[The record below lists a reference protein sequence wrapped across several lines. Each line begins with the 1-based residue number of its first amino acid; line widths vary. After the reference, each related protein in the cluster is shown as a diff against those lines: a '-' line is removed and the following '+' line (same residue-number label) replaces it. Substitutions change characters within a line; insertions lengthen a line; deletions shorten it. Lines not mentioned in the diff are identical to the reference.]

1 MTAPLRCAR
10 IEDSIDALIDRVGKN
25 IVMAM
30 PLGIGKPNAWINALY
45 RRAKADPTLKLK
57 IFTALSLDRPRGK
70 SALEQRFLGPFVERV
85 FGNYPDMDYSID
97 VKRNALPPNVE
108 ICEFFL
114 KTGEYLGNAN
124 AQSNYVYSNYTHAV
138 RDALAQGV
146 NVFAQAIAVEDTPD
160 GPRYSMSCNT
170 DLTID
175 ALEQANRDGV
185 QHMHLIGVVN
195 RELPF
200 MPNDALLPEE
210 DISILVDDPASTH
223 TIFAPPNMKVDDQDY
238 GIALYSSSTV
248 KDGGTLQIGIGSLG
262 DGIAH
267 ALILRDRD
275 NGTYRAMLKALGG
288 PLHAGHNYQ
297 EAFTEGLYGCSE
309 MFVNGFMELIDAGII
324 RREVFDNV
332 ALQTLL
338 NAGKVG
344 LIPDEAML
352 EALLEARAIGSPLSR
367 ADFDFLHHFG
377 ILHADVR
384 LEDGAL
390 LRGAERL
397 PATPADP
404 AVRKEIAARMLGER
418 LTHGRLMHGGFF
430 IGPTHFY
437 DRLRTMPRELLAK
450 INMTRISFINQVMGQ
465 EQLAATHRRD
475 ARFINTTMMVTL
487 LGAAVSDGLD
497 TGNLVSGVGGQYN
510 FVAMGHTLPGALSIL
525 MLRSWRIG
533 KDGKPT
539 SNIVWNYGHVTI
551 PRHLR
556 DVYITEY
563 GIADV
568 RGQSDADVIKRLL
581 AITDS
586 RFQDELLARAKAN
599 GKIAQDYQIPP
610 EQRQNLPEVL
620 SQRLA
625 EFHQRGLLPDFPF
638 GTDLD
643 ATELTLAKALMK
655 LKAQQKSPL
664 SLVGSL
670 IRGLSATPKPELLA
684 RMGLDQPKDLK
695 EKLMRALVAGNL

>member
-10 IEDSIDALIDRVGKN
+10 IEDSIDALIDRVGKH

-45 RRAKADPTLKLK
+45 RRAKSDPTLKLK

-85 FGNYPDMDYSID
+85 FGNYPDMDYSVD
-97 VKRNALPPNVE
+97 VKRGALPPNVE

-146 NVFAQAIAVEDTPD
+146 NVFAQAIAAEDTLD

-175 ALEQANRDGV
+175 ALEQANRDGLR
-185 QHMHLIGVVN
+185 MHLVGVVN

-200 MPNDALLPEE
+200 MPNDAILPED

-238 GIALYSSSTV
+238 GIALYSSTTV

-275 NGTYRAMLKALGG
+275 NATYRAMLKALGG

-297 EAFTEGLYGCSE
+297 EPFKEGLYGCSE
-309 MFVNGFMELIDAGII
+309 MFVNGFMELIDAGVI

-338 NAGKVG
+338 NDGKVG
-344 LIPDEAML
+344 LIPDEPML
-352 EALLEARAIGSPLSR
+352 AALLEARAIGSPLSQ
-367 ADFDFLHHFG
+367 ADYSFMRHFG
-377 ILHADVR
+377 ILHADVAF
-384 LEDGAL
+384 EDGAL
-390 LRGAERL
+390 VRGAERI

-404 AVRKEIAARMLGER
+404 AVRKAIATTMLGER

-437 DRLRTMPRELLAK
+437 QRLRTMPRELLAK

-599 GKIAQDYQIPP
+599 GKIAQNYQIPP

-625 EFHQRGLLPDFPF
+625 EFRQRGLLPDFPF

-643 ATELTLAKALMK
+643 ATELALAKALMK
-655 LKAQQKSPL
+655 LKAQQKTPL
-664 SLVGSL
+664 ALVGSL
-670 IRGLSATPKPELLA
+670 IRGLSANPRPELLA

>member
-275 NGTYRAMLKALGG
+275 NATYRAMLKALGG

>member
-1 MTAPLRCAR
+1 MTAPLRYAR
-10 IEDSIDALIDRVGKN
+10 IEDSIDALIERVGKN

-70 SALEQRFLGPFVERV
+70 SALEQRFLAPLVERV

-146 NVFAQAIAVEDTPD
+146 NVFAQAIAVEETPD

-175 ALEQANRDGV
+175 ALEQAKRDGLRMLLV
-185 QHMHLIGVVN
+185 GVVN

-200 MPNDALLPEE
+200 MPNDAILPED

-238 GIALYSSSTV
+238 AIALYSSSTV

-275 NGTYRAMLKALGG
+275 NATYRAMLKALGG
-288 PLHAGHNYQ
+288 PMHAGHNYQ
-297 EAFTEGLYGCSE
+297 EPFTEGLYGCSE

-338 NAGKVG
+338 NNGKIG
-344 LIPDEAML
+344 LIPNEAML
-352 EALLEARAIGSPLSR
+352 EALLDARAIGSPLSQ

>member
-1 MTAPLRCAR
+1 MTAPLRCER

-25 IVMAM
+25 IVMAL

-70 SALEQRFLGPFVERV
+70 SLLEQRFLEPFVKRV
-85 FGNYPDMDYSID
+85 FGNYPDMDYSLD
-97 VKRNALPPNVE
+97 VKRGTLPPNVE

-114 KTGEYLGNAN
+114 KTGEYLGNAS
-124 AQSNYVYSNYTHAV
+124 AQSHYVYSNYTHAV

-146 NVFAQAIAVEDTPD
+146 NVFAQAIAIEETPE
-160 GPRYSMSCNT
+160 GPRYSLSSNT

-175 ALEQANRDGV
+175 ALHLANADGV
-185 QHMHLIGVVN
+185 TRLHMVGVVN
-195 RELPF
+195 REMPF
-200 MPNDALLPEE
+200 MPNDAIISEE
-210 DISILVDDPASTH
+210 DIAILVDDPASTH

-238 GIALYSSSTV
+238 GIALYSSTTV

-267 ALILRDRD
+267 TLILRDRD
-275 NGTYRAMLKALGG
+275 NATYKAMLKALGG
-288 PLHAGHNYQ
+288 PLHAGHTYLEPFKQ
-297 EAFTEGLYGCSE
+297 GLYGCSE

-324 RREVFDNV
+324 RREVFDNI

-338 NAGKVG
+338 NSGRIG
-344 LIPDEAML
+344 LIPDETML
-352 EALLEARAIGSPLSR
+352 AALVDSRTIGSPISL
-367 ADFDFLHHFG
+367 ADFNFMRHFG
-377 ILHADVR
+377 ILQPDVR
-384 LEDGAL
+384 FEDGAL
-390 LRGAERL
+390 VRGVEHL

-404 AVRKEIAARMLGER
+404 AVRKEIAAKMLGPR
-418 LTHGRLMHGGFF
+418 LTNGRLMHGGFF

-437 DRLRTMPRELLAK
+437 HRLRTMPRELLGK

-510 FVAMGHTLPGALSIL
+510 FVAMGHTLPDALSIL

-533 KDGKPT
+533 KDGQPT

-563 GIADV
+563 GVADV
-568 RGQSDADVIKRLL
+568 RGQSDAEVIKRLL

-599 GKIAQDYQIPP
+599 GKIEADYQIPDS
-610 EQRQNLPEVL
+610 QRQNLPEVL

-625 EFHQRGLLPDFPF
+625 EFRQRGVLPDYPF

-643 ATELTLAKALMK
+643 DTELAVAKALMK
-655 LKAQQKSPL
+655 LKAQQKTPL
-664 SLVGSL
+664 ALVGSL
-670 IRGLSATPKPELLA
+670 VRGLSATPRPELLK
-684 RMGLDQPKDLK
+684 RLGLDDPKNLK
-695 EKLMRALVAGNL
+695 EKVMRAMVAGNL

>member
-275 NGTYRAMLKALGG
+275 NATYRAMLKALGG

-599 GKIAQDYQIPP
+599 GKIAQDYQIPA

>member
-1 MTAPLRCAR
+1 MTAPLRCER
-10 IEDSIDALIDRVGKN
+10 IEDSIDALIERVGKT
-25 IVMAM
+25 IVMAL

-45 RRAKADPTLKLK
+45 RRAKADPSLRLK

-70 SALEQRFLGPFVERV
+70 SSLEQRFLGPFVERV
-85 FGNYPDMDYSID
+85 FGSYPDMEYSVD
-97 VKRNALPPNVE
+97 VKRGKLPPNVE
-108 ICEFFL
+108 VCEFFL
-114 KTGEYLGNAN
+114 KTGEYLGNAS
-124 AQSNYVYSNYTHAV
+124 AQAHYVYSNYTHAV

-146 NVFAQAIAVEDTPD
+146 NVFAQAVAVEETPD
-160 GPRYSMSCNT
+160 GPRYSMSSNT

-175 ALEQANRDGV
+175 ALEQARNVDGIDF
-185 QHMHLIGVVN
+185 HLVAVVN
-195 RELPF
+195 REMPF
-200 MPNDALLPEE
+200 MPNDAVLRPE

-238 GIALYSSSTV
+238 GIALYASTTV

-262 DGIAH
+262 DGIAQT
-267 ALILRDRD
+267 LILRDRD
-275 NGTYRAMLKALGG
+275 NATYRAMLKALGG
-288 PLHAGHNYQ
+288 PLQRTHTYLEPFKQ
-297 EAFTEGLYGCSE
+297 GLYGCSE

-338 NAGKVG
+338 NAGKLG
-344 LIPDEAML
+344 LIPDEPML
-352 EALLEARAIGSPLSR
+352 AALLEARVIGSPLSQ
-367 ADFDFLHHFG
+367 ADFDFLKHFG
-377 ILHADVR
+377 ILHAEVR

-390 LRGAERL
+390 IRGTTQVA
-397 PATPADP
+397 ATLADAGIRH
-404 AVRKEIAARMLGER
+404 AVATQMLGDR

-430 IGPTHFY
+430 IGPTRFY
-437 DRLRTMPRELLAK
+437 NRLRTMPRELLAK

-533 KDGKPT
+533 KDGRPT
-539 SNIVWNYGHVTI
+539 SNIVWSYGHVTI

-568 RGQSDADVIKRLL
+568 RGQSDAEVIKRLL
-581 AITDS
+581 AVTDS
-586 RFQDELLARAKAN
+586 RFQDELLARAKIN
-599 GKIAQDYQIPP
+599 GKIEKEYQIP
-610 EQRQNLPEVL
+610 ESQRQNLPEVL
-620 SQRLA
+620 SQHLA
-625 EFHQRGLLPDFPF
+625 EFRAKGVLPDFPF

-643 ATELTLAKALMK
+643 DTELAIAKGLMK
-655 LKAQQKSPL
+655 LKAQQKAPL
-664 SLVGSL
+664 ALLASL
-670 IRGLSATPKPELLA
+670 IRGFGAKPKPELIQRL
-684 RMGLDQPKDLK
+684 GLDQPKDLK